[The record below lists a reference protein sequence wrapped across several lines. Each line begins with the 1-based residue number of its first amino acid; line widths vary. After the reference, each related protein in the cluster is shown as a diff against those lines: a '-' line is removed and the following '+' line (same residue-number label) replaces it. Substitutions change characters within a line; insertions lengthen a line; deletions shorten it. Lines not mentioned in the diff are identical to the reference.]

1 MLKELFSAPTSKM
14 SYDLETINILRLIRS
29 ENVGPKTFYSLIK
42 LFGDAATSIE
52 NIGDF
57 SLRGG
62 KSKPIK
68 IFSKSDAEKE
78 LELLKKNNAKLITY
92 KSLEYSRLLFE
103 IYDPP
108 PVLSYKGNIDL
119 LNHHKC
125 IAIVGARNAS
135 ANGRSFAHKIAAE
148 LTEEGYV
155 TVSGLARGIDSSV
168 HQAATS
174 KTIGVIAGGIDHI
187 YPPEN
192 KKLFESLEKEGL
204 IIAELPVGSIPLGK
218 HFPQRNR
225 IISGLALATVVIE
238 ASLKSGSLIT
248 ARFALEQNRE
258 IFAVRGF
265 PLDPRFQ
272 GTNKLIRQ
280 GAHLVESVNDIV
292 ANLPQYEE
300 FMKKDESLF
309 KDFAELD
316 ANFKP
321 LNTMQVKEPSEKER
335 AAVIELLSAMPI
347 DFDYLQKMTEL
358 PLPIIY
364 TIILELELAGKAM
377 RHPSN
382 KISLIYTA
390 DK

>member
-125 IAIVGARNAS
+125 IAIVGARNA
-135 ANGRSFAHKIAAE
+135 
-148 LTEEGYV
+148 
-155 TVSGLARGIDSSV
+155 
-168 HQAATS
+168 
-174 KTIGVIAGGIDHI
+174 
-187 YPPEN
+187 
-192 KKLFESLEKEGL
+192 
-204 IIAELPVGSIPLGK
+204 
-218 HFPQRNR
+218 
-225 IISGLALATVVIE
+225 
-238 ASLKSGSLIT
+238 
-248 ARFALEQNRE
+248 
-258 IFAVRGF
+258 
-265 PLDPRFQ
+265 
-272 GTNKLIRQ
+272 
-280 GAHLVESVNDIV
+280 
-292 ANLPQYEE
+292 
-300 FMKKDESLF
+300 
-309 KDFAELD
+309 
-316 ANFKP
+316 
-321 LNTMQVKEPSEKER
+321 
-335 AAVIELLSAMPI
+335 
-347 DFDYLQKMTEL
+347 
-358 PLPIIY
+358 
-364 TIILELELAGKAM
+364 
-377 RHPSN
+377 
-382 KISLIYTA
+382 
-390 DK
+390 